1 MLEYILDLY
10 TLQTI
15 LEYTLQNFL
24 VYGQGKLWLLKLKAT
39 VNSLNSQTKRF

>member
-24 VYGQGKLWLLKLKAT
+24 AYEQGKLWLLKLKAT
-39 VNSLNSQTKRF
+39 VNSLNSQKKRF